1 MNLKNARGPLLRS
14 VAVGMAILSLL
25 LSAITGCGQDKTDV
39 KIMAAA
45 SLSDAFI
52 EIAEAFEAQTG
63 LKTSLYSAGSAT
75 LATQIIEGA
84 NADVIALANEQTMD
98 RIVVSDQVAPEYRI
112 QIFASNHLALVT
124 PLQNPGSITSFSDIQ
139 GKKLAVCSQVVPCGA
154 LSYAF
159 AEQEDIRLDPVSM
172 EPNVRS
178 VRTKVELG
186 EVDAGL
192 IYISDVTS
200 KMKVIDIPELK
211 DFKTMYPIAVLR
223 PAELT
228 AKKFMDFVLSQSGQ
242 AILNNHGFGKS
253 YEN

>member
-1 MNLKNARGPLLRS
+1 MIFSGLISFL
-14 VAVGMAILSLL
+14 
-25 LSAITGCGQDKTDV
+25 TGCSREKADIR
-39 KIMAAA
+39 IMAAA
-45 SLSDAFI
+45 SLSDVFL
-52 EIAEAFEAQTG
+52 EISEAFEDETG
-63 LKTSLYSAGSAT
+63 LSTSLYTAGSAT
-75 LATQIIEGA
+75 LATQITEGA
-84 NADVIALANEQTMD
+84 EANVIALANEQTMN
-98 RIVVSDQVAPEYRI
+98 RIVDSGHVETEFQI
-112 QIFASNHLALVT
+112 QIFASNHLTLVT

-159 AEQEDIRLDPVSM
+159 AEQEDIRLEPASM

-192 IYISDVTS
+192 IYISDVTA

-211 DFKTMYPIAVLR
+211 DLKTMYPIAVLR

-242 AILNNHGFGKS
+242 AILNNHGFGKP

>member
-1 MNLKNARGPLLRS
+1 MKKSHSSELPIAL
-14 VAVGMAILSLL
+14 VGVMIFSGLISFL
-25 LSAITGCGQDKTDV
+25 TGCSRDKADIR
-39 KIMAAA
+39 IMAAA
-45 SLSDAFI
+45 SLSDVFL
-52 EIAEAFEAQTG
+52 EISEAFEAETG
-63 LKTSLYSAGSAT
+63 LSTSLYTAGSAT
-75 LATQIIEGA
+75 LATQITEGA
-84 NADVIALANEQTMD
+84 EANVIALANEQTMN
-98 RIVVSDQVAPEYRI
+98 RIVDSGHVETEFQI
-112 QIFASNHLALVT
+112 QIFASTHLALVT

-211 DFKTMYPIAVLR
+211 DLKTMYPIAVLR